1 MHGRPVATTGASD
14 SRAANP
20 SARRTGART
29 LAYSPPMPKP
39 AVLAVAV
46 LALAATLSL
55 AAPAGAEKLVALTT
69 DNRIL
74 TFDSATPATVAT
86 RTIGGLGTFQQ
97 ARGID
102 HRPADGIVYLLAAT
116 DGSAANSVAYTYA
129 LDVDTGY
136 AGFVG
141 ETAAAVAGWGD
152 VAAGTDFNPTA
163 DRLRAVNVND
173 ESFRVNPNTGVL
185 AGNDTDL
192 TPAATTALIG
202 AAYDRNVAG
211 AAATTLFAIDRIDS
225 QLARVGGVD
234 AIPSPNGGVVTDV
247 GALGLTLSAGAD
259 AGLDI
264 SGTTGTAFAAMTS
277 SADGLTRLYTINLA
291 TGAAT
296 AVGLIGS
303 GTAEISGLTVVPPPA
318 PGPAGPVGATGAT
331 GPQGPAGSKGDAG
344 SALAA
349 AIALDRFSARARRS
363 LSVRIVVTLRSSVTL
378 QLRKGTKVVKRVTK
392 TVKAGR
398 TTLKLTKLPKAG
410 SYTLRLVAKAGSTTV
425 TDTARLTIRR

>member
-1 MHGRPVATTGASD
+1 
-14 SRAANP
+14 
-20 SARRTGART
+20 
-29 LAYSPPMPKP
+29 MPKP

-74 TFDSATPATVAT
+74 TFDSASPATVAT
-86 RTIGGLGTFQQ
+86 RTIGGLGPTSQQ

-102 HRPADGIVYLLAAT
+102 YRPADGIVYLLAA
-116 DGSAANSVAYTYA
+116 DNGVAANGIAYTYA

-141 ETAAAVAGWGD
+141 ETAASVAGWGD
-152 VAAGTDFNPTA
+152 VAAGLDFSPTA

-173 ESFRVNPNTGVL
+173 ENLRVNPNTGAL

-192 TPAATTALIG
+192 TPAATTTLIG
-202 AAYDRNVAG
+202 AAYDRNVVG
-211 AAATTLFAIDRIDS
+211 ATATTLFAIDRTGS
-225 QLARVGGVD
+225 QLARVGGID
-234 AIPSPNGGVVTDV
+234 ALPSPNGGAVTDV
-247 GALGLTLSAGAD
+247 GALGLTLGASAD
-259 AGLDI
+259 AGFDI
-264 SGTTGTAFAAMTS
+264 SGATGTAYAALTS
-277 SADGLTRLYTINLA
+277 STDGLTRLYTVNLT

-296 AVGLIGS
+296 AVGLIASGS
-303 GTAEISGLTVVPPPA
+303 TEAAGLTVVPPPA
-318 PGPAGPVGATGAT
+318 PGPAGATGATGAA
-331 GPQGPAGSKGDAG
+331 GPQGPAGPKGDTG

-349 AIALDRFSARARRS
+349 AIALDRFSGRARRS

-392 TVKAGR
+392 TVKPGR
-398 TTLKLTKLPKAG
+398 TTLKLSNLPKAG
-410 SYTLRLVAKAGSTTV
+410 SYTLRLVAKAGSKTV
-425 TDTARLTIRR
+425 TDTAKLTIRR